1 MKQCKK
7 CGIEK
12 DYSDFGKDKYAKDGL
27 TYRCRDCRNKSHSA
41 YRKTENGQQK
51 IKEYELKNKD
61 KISKRRRERYANNR
75 ERELAVNRKWAEQ
88 NKDRI
93 REISRKYQQHQRDNT
108 INYKLRCN
116 LKNRIYDAVKNNT
129 KSKRTME
136 LLGCSI
142 EYLKQYLFEQFQDGM
157 SWDNYGEWHIDHI
170 RPCASF
176 DLSDPK
182 QQQACFHYTNLQPLW
197 AIDNLKK
204 QDKW

>member
-1 MKQCKK
+1 MKQCTK
-7 CGIEK
+7 CKVKK

-27 TYRCRDCRNKSHSA
+27 THQCRDCRNKKHRA
-41 YRKTENGQQK
+41 YRQTEIGKQK
-51 IKEYELKNKD
+51 RKEYELKNKD
-61 KISKRRRERYANNR
+61 KRTRQRRERYANNR
-75 ERELAVNRKWAEQ
+75 EHELAVNRKWAEQ

-93 REISRKYQQHQRDNT
+93 REIARKYQQHQRDNN

-182 QQQACFHYTNLQPLW
+182 QQQECFHYTNLQPLW
-197 AIDNLKK
+197 AFDNQSKGSK
-204 QDKW
+204 Y

>member
-1 MKQCKK
+1 MTPEQKK
-7 CGIEK
+7 E
-12 DYSDFGKDKYAKDGL
+12 YNRQYYAKNKERL
-27 TYRCRDCRNKSHSA
+27 RKHQKEYREENKEELSKKQKEWRQNNKEHQTKYFREYARNKRSNDLN
-41 YRKTENGQQK
+41 YK
-51 IKEYELKNKD
+51 IK
-61 KISKRRRERYANNR
+61 NNLR
-75 ERELAVNRKWAEQ
+75 L
-88 NKDRI
+88 RI
-93 REISRKYQQHQRDNT
+93 RQS
-108 INYKLRCN
+108 IN
-116 LKNRIYDAVKNNT
+116 NNT
-129 KSKRTME
+129 KSKRTKE

-182 QQQACFHYTNLQPLW
+182 QQEECFHYTNLQPLW

>member
-1 MKQCKK
+1 MKRCTKCKV
-7 CGIEK
+7 EK
-12 DYSDFGKDKYAKDGL
+12 EYSDFGKDKRAKDGL
-27 TYRCRDCRNKSHSA
+27 THQCKDCRNKHHRL
-41 YRKTENGQQK
+41 YRQTENGQQK

-61 KISKRRRERYANNR
+61 KISKQRRERYANNR
-75 ERELAVNRKWAEQ
+75 EHELAVNRKWAEQ

-93 REISRKYQQHQRDNT
+93 RETNRKYQQHQRDNN

-116 LKNRIYDAVKNNT
+116 LKGRIYDAVKNNT

-142 EYLKQYLFEQFQDGM
+142 EYLKQHLFEQFQDGM

-170 RPCASF
+170 RPYASF

-182 QQQACFHYTNLQPLW
+182 QQQECFHYTNLQPLW